1 MSVAFRPDAGGI
13 SRVARLMSLALPNP
27 EVHSL
32 YGEAVA
38 NEPTHYYQGKRWQLI
53 GRVLARL
60 MSRRHRWLIFDHLG
74 VASLLALWP
83 RPLPLPPTVVF
94 LHDEEAWQPV
104 VGRHRR
110 ALQRARLLLCNS
122 DYTYQRFVRHNPAFA
137 HKTRVCLLGG
147 VPASFYQLAEGP
159 AQPHHRA
166 WLADSRPYVL
176 FVSRLWQKHAYKG
189 HWQLLSAF
197 AQLAADG
204 FEVPLRLALIGRGDD
219 VPAVRAFIAA
229 HQLDG
234 HVTHFDDVDDA
245 ALPHFYRQCRA
256 LVFPSSREGFGFVFL
271 EAMYWARACV
281 GLRAQPAEEII
292 LEGQTGRLL
301 ADNQPA
307 TLGAVLADIAQQ
319 PTQYEAM
326 GAAGRQHY
334 DAHFT
339 GEHFRTRFLAA
350 LAKLEATPPR

>member
-1 MSVAFRPDAGGI
+1 
-13 SRVARLMSLALPNP
+13 MSLALRNP

-38 NEPTHYYQGKRWQLI
+38 DDSAHYYQGKRLRFV

-60 MSRRHRWLIFDHLG
+60 MRHRYRYVVFDHLG

-104 VGRHRR
+104 GGRHRR
-110 ALQRARLLLCNS
+110 ALQRASLLLCNS
-122 DYTYQRFVRHNPAFA
+122 DYTYQRFVRHNPTFA

-147 VPASFYQLAEGP
+147 VPASFYHLSEKPG
-159 AQPHHRA
+159 QPHHRA
-166 WLADSRPYVL
+166 WLADPRPYVL

-189 HWQLLSAF
+189 HWQLLRAF
-197 AQLAADG
+197 AQVVADRPD
-204 FEVPLRLALIGRGDD
+204 VPLRLALVGRGDD

-229 HQLDG
+229 HQLG
-234 HVTHFDDVDDA
+234 PHVAHFDDVDDA
-245 ALPHFYRQCRA
+245 ALPHFYRQCQA

-281 GLRAQPAEEII
+281 GLRQQPAEEII
-292 LEGQTGRLL
+292 LDEQTGRLL

-307 TLGAVLADIAQQ
+307 TLGAVLADIARQ
-319 PTQYEAM
+319 PAHYEAM
-326 GAAGRQHY
+326 GAAGRRHY

-339 GEHFRTRFLAA
+339 GDHFRTRFLAA
-350 LAKLEATPPR
+350 LAELETASAR